1 MSRDRQRHTIQHSGR
16 TVDRLHNILAQPY
29 AMWHRHSLKCELC
42 LSDDCSVLDEDGHY
56 SPGSASSVVVPRV
69 SLDQRQ
75 SEEGSIQLLDVD
87 DNDTR
92 ECSLQPSKKHRR
104 GM

>member
-1 MSRDRQRHTIQHSGR
+1 MASGR
-16 TVDRLHNILAQPY
+16 TVGRLHNILAQPY
-29 AMWHRHSLKCELC
+29 TMWDRHTLKCELC
-42 LSDDCSVLDEDGHY
+42 LSDDCSALDEDGHY
-56 SPGSASSVVVPRV
+56 SPGSASSVVVPSQA

-75 SEEGSIQLLDVD
+75 SEDVN

-92 ECSLQPSKKHRR
+92 ECSLQPSKKRRR